1 MQTNEQVSI
10 IWVSTRMEVRPKL
23 LSKKTIML
31 QGKFYNVYVSVVTL
45 YALNSKTAGPIRRQ
59 KHTNGRKL

>member
-23 LSKKTIML
+23 LSKKTITL
-31 QGKFYNVYVSVVTL
+31 QGKFYNVYVRVVTL
-45 YALNSKTAGPIRRQ
+45 YALNSKTAGPIRRY